1 MSPASSRLKA
11 NYSDSMSTPTPERI
25 RTSSISRKT
34 TSPEGA
40 PVQISGSAS
49 SKHARK
55 AARQDANTSRGQ
67 FIIAGQR
74 SEGRSSKKSKHA
86 VKLRTLQE
94 IRSSKKP
101 TSKRQKRIRRVS
113 IKKAADLKEYYALRS
128 RFLENVDLCEIC
140 HTDRPVEIH
149 HRRGRV
155 GPLLTDLRHL
165 MATCK
170 KCHQWLHENIEE
182 ARTLGY
188 ICEKGLWNTPDR
200 T

>member
-1 MSPASSRLKA
+1 MKTVSSRSKESCSDSTSILSPAR
-11 NYSDSMSTPTPERI
+11 M
-25 RTSSISRKT
+25 RTLSISQRRIFKASAAVLT
-34 TSPEGA
+34 TPLG
-40 PVQISGSAS
+40 S
-49 SKHARK
+49 SKPARK
-55 AARQDANTSRGQ
+55 AVKPAANTSVAQSKSR
-67 FIIAGQR
+67 GQR
-74 SEGRSSKKSKHA
+74 SGGPSSKKSKHA

-113 IKKAADLKEYYALRS
+113 IKKAQELKEYYAMRA
-128 RFLENVDLCEIC
+128 RFLANVDLCEVC

-165 MATCK
+165 LATCNR
-170 KCHQWLHENIEE
+170 CHQWLHENVEE
-182 ARTLGY
+182 ARALGY

>member
-1 MSPASSRLKA
+1 MKPASSHLKE
-11 NYSDSMSTPTPERI
+11 SCSGSTSTPTPARM
-25 RTSSISRKT
+25 RTSLTSRQRTSKASAPART
-34 TSPEGA
+34 TP
-40 PVQISGSAS
+40 SGSSRPA
-49 SKHARK
+49 KK
-55 AARQDANTSRGQ
+55 AAKPAVNTSAAQSKSRGQ
-67 FIIAGQR
+67 R
-74 SEGRSSKKSKHA
+74 SGGHSSKKSKHA

-113 IKKAADLKEYYALRS
+113 VKKAADLKEYYAMRA
-128 RFLENVDLCEIC
+128 RFLANVDLCEIC

-165 MATCK
+165 LATCHR
-170 KCHQWLHENIEE
+170 CHQWLHENVEE